1 MAPSM
6 FGNVHSTGVCNTNH
20 ADYASMAPL
29 LSEEGFP
36 VQDVIFWSALL
47 GVFQKCGD
55 VDVGGWAFEHAH
67 ESDGPADVL
76 MDKLYAAC
84 GVQEAMKVE
93 NKAWS

>member
-1 MAPSM
+1 M
-6 FGNVHSTGVCNTNH
+6 
-20 ADYASMAPL
+20 
-29 LSEEGFP
+29 
-36 VQDVIFWSALL
+36 
-47 GVFQKCGD
+47 
-55 VDVGGWAFEHAH
+55 DVGGWAFEHAH